1 VLEGHTGR
9 VWDVV
14 SNARG
19 DLIASG
25 AADRLVKLWKAGSH
39 QQCIATLGE
48 NKGDIYSVCLHPKD
62 VSRSKTNSRFS
73 FPFFLCAEI
82 FMIQTHVAAA
92 GYDKIVRLY
101 DLETSSLLKTFT
113 GHSLGAS
120 DVVFN
125 PLGNLLV
132 SGAKDATIRIWD
144 VVSGLCIRTITSHLG
159 EVTSV
164 RLSEDGTKLLS
175 ASKDNAH
182 RLWDVRMV
190 SEGRL
195 VDCYYFSSLL
205 KNGYRTTVE
214 DTSEVQRP
222 PEHVEEFH
230 PGFVC
235 AQFADCQR
243 F

>member
-1 VLEGHTGR
+1 LLIGSLIASDHALRIWETSSGRCLDVLEGHNGR
-9 VWDVV
+9 VWDLT

-19 DLIASG
+19 DLIVSG
-25 AADRLVKLWKAGSH
+25 AADRLVRLWRPRAEER
-39 QQCIATLGE
+39 CVATMGG
-48 NKGDIYSVCLHPKD
+48 NNGDIYSVCLHPGD
-62 VSRSKTNSRFS
+62 VRPIESPQHHILPHCVTSVWV
-73 FPFFLCAEI
+73 
-82 FMIQTHVAAA
+82 QTHVAAA

-101 DLETSSLLKTFT
+101 DLQTSSLLKTFT

-175 ASKDNAH
+175 ASKDNSH

-190 SEGRL
+190 CSR
-195 VDCYYFSSLL
+195 SPALL
-205 KNGYRTTVE
+205 SYT
-214 DTSEVQRP
+214 D
-222 PEHVEEFH
+222 
-230 PGFVC
+230 
-235 AQFADCQR
+235 
-243 F
+243 